1 MTSAEI
7 RRKFL
12 EFFKARGHQE
22 VPSSPL
28 VPTDDPTLL
37 FTNAGMV
44 QFKRVFQGLER
55 RPYTRAVTCQ
65 KCVRAGGKHNDLEQ
79 VGHTARHHTFFEM
92 LGNFSFGDYFKQ
104 EAIAYAWEWV
114 TGNDWL
120 GIDPDRLYVTVHHTD
135 DDARQLWR
143 KVAGV
148 SEKRIYGLGDEDNFW
163 QMADTGPAGPN
174 TEIYVDLRGIGD
186 WKKGKTDLT
195 QDEFMKLQA
204 SGALLEIW
212 NLVFMQYDLQKDGSR
227 SPLPAPSVDTGA
239 GLERVAAV
247 MQDVPSNYDTDL
259 FAPIIERAVEVV
271 GKKYDRGPGGASYR
285 VLADHARAVAFLL
298 ADGVYPSNEG
308 RGYVLRRILRRAVR
322 HAWLLGR
329 REPTLVQLVH
339 TVSGLMGH
347 VYPELVQKRSHL
359 ESVTRAE
366 EERFFDTIEGGLER
380 LEQLRGAKAISG
392 AEAFK
397 LYDTFG
403 FPIDLTQLIA
413 GERGQ
418 TVDVAGFERE
428 LGKQRTRSLEAL
440 ERSKVT
446 DAGKVAVHVKRGGE
460 WRTVK
465 PRAKQKWVGYDTT
478 QAETDVLRFRQA
490 SDVVEVVLQEN
501 PFYAESGGQVSDTGR
516 VKGEGWT
523 LDVEGVEKVD
533 GVSAVVGHF
542 ADEFE
547 PTSVLAQV
555 EHRRR
560 LELVREVAHD
570 GAHSVYFLHALHV
583 ERPPFSLHPSRVADL
598 PARLGVERI
607 LLQHHLHHVARLPEA
622 EHIGLGLRGIVADPL
637 LLGPGL
643 HGAPLAA
650 ALHVDRNLP
659 RVPSPAPLQRL
670 ERAGALLAQLPLEP
684 GDVHRLTAL
693 AGDQLRQIDGK
704 AERVVQLERLRAGDG
719 FRTPQL
725 LEPLEPALDRV
736 EETLFFGARD
746 AFQVTALLD
755 QLRVHVSHQPAH
767 RVHQLHQRRLAP
779 AQQPGMAHRASQD
792 AAQYVAAPLVR
803 WVHAVRQQERHGTGV
818 VREHPVGRASRSP
831 IVLLPHH
838 LHGTL
843 DDRGEEIGVVVRRD
857 MLHHRRQALEA
868 RAGVDGRRGKR
879 DAGCVR
885 LLIVLHENQVPDLEK
900 LASLTQADEFVEAQ
914 VTLPA
919 SRIPHPADI
928 DQDLRAG
935 AARPGLPHL
944 PEVVLVPEAV
954 DAGVRDAGKAGPEAA
969 RLVVHLMHGDVQ
981 PLGRDAEPVLP
992 GHQLPGVL
1000 DSLFLEVVSERKVA
1014 EHLEEGVVSRG
1025 MAHLLEVVVFAARP
1039 HAFLARHG
1047 PGVRPPLEPLKH
1059 ALELHHPGVGEQER
1073 GIVRRD
1079 QGGAGHFLVPPGL
1092 EELQK
1097 LAADFSGGHGG
1108 NILSPDEQL
1117 KG

>member
-28 VPTDDPTLL
+28 VPADDPTLL

-44 QFKRVFQGLER
+44 QVKRVFQGLER

-65 KCVRAGGKHNDLEQ
+65 QCVRAGGKHNDLEQ

-92 LGNFSFGDYFKQ
+92 LGNFSFGDYFKK
-104 EAIAYAWEWV
+104 EALEYAWELV
-114 TGNDWL
+114 TGKNWL
-120 GIDPDRLYVTVHHTD
+120 GIPPERLYVTVHHTD
-135 DDARQLWR
+135 DEARRLWTSITEIPDA
-143 KVAGV
+143 
-148 SEKRIYGLGDEDNFW
+148 RIYGLGDEDNFW
-163 QMADTGPAGPN
+163 QMGETGPCGPCSEILVDIRERGAGSR
-174 TEIYVDLRGIGD
+174 ERDLNLDTFKRLSEEGH
-186 WKKGKTDLT
+186 
-195 QDEFMKLQA
+195 
-204 SGALLEIW
+204 LLEIW
-212 NLVFMQYDLQKDGSR
+212 NLVFMQYDQQADGSR

-239 GLERVAAV
+239 GLERLAAV
-247 MQDVPSNYDTDL
+247 MQHVPSNYDTDL

-285 VLADHARAVAFLL
+285 VLADHARAVALLL

-339 TVSGLMGH
+339 TVSGLMGN

-478 QAETDVLRFRQA
+478 QAETAVLRFRQA

-555 EHRRR
+555 DEPRRKNIERNHTATHLVHAALRKVLGPHVRQQGSVVAPERLRFDFAHHGPVDDPTLARIEEEVNRHIWANLPVTTREMKYKEAIAAGAMAFFTEKYGDIVRVVDVPGVSLELCGGTHVSTTGQIGLFRFTHETGAAANVRRIEAITGPAAYREARELERR
-560 LELVREVAHD
+560 LQEAAALLKSQPEHLARRIEALVEENRKLERQVGELLK
-570 GAHSVYFLHALHV
+570 GGGGMGGGGSVTQIGDVELHV
-583 ERPPFSLHPSRVADL
+583 QDGDFDDRDQIGLLVDAFRAKHKSAILVLLTRGGRPGLHIAVTDDLVSRGLKAGELAGDLAALVGGKGGGRPHFASAGVGDVAKLPLIESRVADVV
-598 PARLGVERI
+598 RK
-607 LLQHHLHHVARLPEA
+607 
-622 EHIGLGLRGIVADPL
+622 
-637 LLGPGL
+637 
-643 HGAPLAA
+643 
-650 ALHVDRNLP
+650 
-659 RVPSPAPLQRL
+659 RL
-670 ERAGALLAQLPLEP
+670 ER
-684 GDVHRLTAL
+684 
-693 AGDQLRQIDGK
+693 
-704 AERVVQLERLRAGDG
+704 
-719 FRTPQL
+719 
-725 LEPLEPALDRV
+725 
-736 EETLFFGARD
+736 
-746 AFQVTALLD
+746 
-755 QLRVHVSHQPAH
+755 
-767 RVHQLHQRRLAP
+767 
-779 AQQPGMAHRASQD
+779 
-792 AAQYVAAPLVR
+792 
-803 WVHAVRQQERHGTGV
+803 
-818 VREHPVGRASRSP
+818 
-831 IVLLPHH
+831 
-838 LHGTL
+838 
-843 DDRGEEIGVVVRRD
+843 
-857 MLHHRRQALEA
+857 
-868 RAGVDGRRGKR
+868 
-879 DAGCVR
+879 
-885 LLIVLHENQVPDLEK
+885 
-900 LASLTQADEFVEAQ
+900 
-914 VTLPA
+914 
-919 SRIPHPADI
+919 
-928 DQDLRAG
+928 
-935 AARPGLPHL
+935 
-944 PEVVLVPEAV
+944 
-954 DAGVRDAGKAGPEAA
+954 
-969 RLVVHLMHGDVQ
+969 
-981 PLGRDAEPVLP
+981 
-992 GHQLPGVL
+992 
-1000 DSLFLEVVSERKVA
+1000 
-1014 EHLEEGVVSRG
+1014 
-1025 MAHLLEVVVFAARP
+1025 
-1039 HAFLARHG
+1039 
-1047 PGVRPPLEPLKH
+1047 
-1059 ALELHHPGVGEQER
+1059 
-1073 GIVRRD
+1073 
-1079 QGGAGHFLVPPGL
+1079 
-1092 EELQK
+1092 
-1097 LAADFSGGHGG
+1097 
-1108 NILSPDEQL
+1108 
-1117 KG
+1117 